1 MVDSATPTS
10 MQGTPDRLSPSV
22 ALTERLLEELL
33 TELRSERSNMRE
45 QHHELVRER
54 KSERRW
60 KTFFQL
66 ALIGI
71 PLLGTIAYVI
81 FFTSA
86 MGFQWGPF
94 GSVVGVVR
102 IEGEI
107 ASQGAASAKRVI
119 PILEK

>member
-1 MVDSATPTS
+1 MQSPLLPSA
-10 MQGTPDRLSPSV
+10 G
-22 ALTERLLEELL
+22 LTEKLFEELL
-33 TELRSERSNMRE
+33 TELRTERSSMRE
-45 QHHELVRER
+45 QHHELVKER
-54 KSERRW
+54 KTERRW

-102 IEGEI
+102 IDGEI
-107 ASQGAASAKRVI
+107 SSQSVASATPRRSLTFGRPGAAGD
-119 PILEK
+119 